1 MVRFHPG
8 EPGTFLVPLR
18 RGEPVSYGWRVPL
31 GMGGSDSVLHAIVA
45 AAARTSPAHPAVTH
59 GDETWTY
66 AQLWDSCRAVAVG
79 LRRDGLRRGDRVAVY
94 LDKRL
99 ETVAALFGTSCA
111 SGVFV
116 PVNPVLRA
124 AQVGYIL
131 RDASCRV
138 LVTTAERYAS
148 LRTELRQSESIEVV
162 VVVGADEP
170 QADDEA
176 YRVRTWTELVAERDW
191 PPREG
196 SMEPAIDVDVA
207 AILYTSGS
215 TGMPKGVVLSHRNLR
230 AGADSVSE
238 YLENTA
244 DDVILAALPLSFD
257 AGLSQLTT
265 GFSVGAHVVLH
276 NYLLPGDVV
285 AACRRHRITGLAGVP
300 PLWIQ
305 IAEQDWPADSAA
317 ALRYFANTGGRMP
330 RPLLTRLR
338 EHFPSAAPYLMYG
351 LTEAFRS
358 TYLDPAEVDRRPDSI
373 GKAIPNTEI
382 LVVRPDGPVQARRG
396 RRAGASRRPG
406 RPRLLERPGADG
418 HAVPATARAAR
429 RGDRGAGGVV
439 RRPVR
444 ADDEGYL
451 YFVGRNDEMIKTS
464 GYRVSP
470 TEIEEIAF
478 RSGLVRDAVALGHDD
493 PALGQRI
500 VLIVTPSTPGEWV
513 GDALHRYFRHNAPS
527 YMVPTA
533 VDERTSIPRGPNG
546 KYDRTW
552 LRQERAS

>member
-1 MVRFHPG
+1 
-8 EPGTFLVPLR
+8 
-18 RGEPVSYGWRVPL
+18 
-31 GMGGSDSVLHAIVA
+31 MGGSDSVLHAIVSA
-45 AAARTSPAHPAVTH
+45 AVRTSPAHAALTY
-59 GDETWTY
+59 GDDTWTY
-66 AQLWDSCRAVAVG
+66 AQLWDSCRAVAAG

-111 SGVFV
+111 SGVLV

-124 AQVGYIL
+124 AQVGYIV
-131 RDASCRV
+131 RDAGCRV
-138 LVTTAERYAS
+138 LVTTSERYYS
-148 LRTELRQSESIEVV
+148 LRTELGQCESLEVV
-162 VVVGADEP
+162 VLVGAGEP
-170 QADDEA
+170 AVGDDA
-176 YRVRTWTELVAERDW
+176 YRIRSWSELVAEREW

-196 SMEPAIDVDVA
+196 SAEPAIDVDPA

-265 GFSVGAHVVLH
+265 GFTVGAHVVLH
-276 NYLLPGDVV
+276 NYLLPADVV
-285 AACRRHRITGLAGVP
+285 TACGRHRVTGLTGVP

-305 IAEQDWPADSAA
+305 IADQAWPPDVTAS
-317 ALRYFANTGGRMP
+317 LRYFANTGGRMP
-330 RPLLTRLR
+330 RPLLARLR
-338 EHFPSAAPYLMYG
+338 EHFPTATPFLMYG

-358 TYLDPAEVDRRPDSI
+358 TYLDPEEVDRRPDSI

-382 LVVRPDGPVQARRG
+382 LVVRPDGSPCE
-396 RRAGASRRPG
+396 PG
-406 RPRLLERPGADG
+406 EVGELV
-418 HAVPATARAAR
+418 H
-429 RGDRGAGGVV
+429 RGALVALGYWNDPERTALRFRPPPGGLPVETGERAV
-439 RRPVR
+439 WSGDLVR
-444 ADDEGYL
+444 ADEDGFL

-478 RSGLVRDAVALGHDD
+478 RSGLVRDAVALGDDD
-493 PALGQRI
+493 PALGQRV
-500 VLIVTPSTPGEWV
+500 VLIVTPSTPGQRVAE
-513 GDALHRYFRHNAPS
+513 GLQRHFRRNAPN
-527 YMVPTA
+527 YMLPA
-533 VDERTSIPRGPNG
+533 VIDERSTIPRGPNG